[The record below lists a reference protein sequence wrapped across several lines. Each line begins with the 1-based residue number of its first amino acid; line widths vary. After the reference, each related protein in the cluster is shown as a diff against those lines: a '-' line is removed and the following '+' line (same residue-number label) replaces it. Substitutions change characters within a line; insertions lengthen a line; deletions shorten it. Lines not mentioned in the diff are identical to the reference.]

1 MADGAQTTTKKH
13 KQFVSEPMG
22 DKLVTELGGIGP
34 KYGERLRAEG
44 FEKAY
49 NVLGQFLV
57 LNKDKDLFIDWL
69 METACTNTK
78 CATDCYNCLRDW
90 SDSFI

>member
-44 FEKAY
+44 FEK
-49 NVLGQFLV
+49 V
-57 LNKDKDLFIDWL
+57 
-69 METACTNTK
+69 NTDIYMYIF
-78 CATDCYNCLRDW
+78 CIRV
-90 SDSFI
+90 SDSRYL